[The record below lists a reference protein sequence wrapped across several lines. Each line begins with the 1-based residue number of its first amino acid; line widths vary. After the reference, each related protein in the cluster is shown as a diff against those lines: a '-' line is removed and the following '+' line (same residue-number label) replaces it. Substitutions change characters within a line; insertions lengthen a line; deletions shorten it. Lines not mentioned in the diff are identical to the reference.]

1 MPARITDRQT
11 DVVTIEIQ
19 VPLSRSM
26 LDTEAAIQQSLNE
39 AGVLASQT
47 ALQHFDSD
55 GSPLRMGSTLWYSKG
70 QQPCTY
76 QTPYGE
82 TVVARHVYQT
92 AAGGATFCPLER
104 DARIVL
110 KSTPRFAQQVS
121 NKYAEMAG
129 KRVVADLSR
138 NHGRRVSLGL
148 VQNLADVVAGVAQAK
163 EESWHYTLPK
173 QEAEV
178 TTVAVGV
185 DGTCI
190 LQVDDGGR
198 QVMVGTVSLY
208 DGKGERLQTIYLAAP
223 PQYGKEQF
231 FHRLDREVAHV
242 KHLYPQVVYTAV
254 ADGAVDHWSYLRR
267 HTSSQCI
274 DFYHAVSYVQR
285 VGKVLWSGE
294 CSGRQVWVD
303 GWCHRLK
310 HEVGAADHFLQELT
324 VLAQSACGESVPEE
338 LHAAVSYFGNHKEQM
353 AYAERLSA
361 SLPIGSGVTESA
373 CKTLVKMRL
382 CRSGARWKSRGVGV
396 VLSLRSL
403 VYSADRWEQFWAK
416 VDQYGF
422 PVEMAA

>member
-1 MPARITDRQT
+1 MPARIIDRQT
-11 DVVTIEIQ
+11 DSVTIEVQ

-26 LDTEAAIQQSLNE
+26 LDSETAIQQALNDT
-39 AGVLASQT
+39 GVLATQS
-47 ALQHFDSD
+47 ALEYFDSD
-55 GSPLRMGSTLWYSKG
+55 GSPLRMGDTLWYSKG

-129 KRVVADLSR
+129 KRVVADLKR

-148 VQNLADVVAGVAQAK
+148 VQNLADVVATVVQAK
-163 EESWHYTLPK
+163 EESWHYAVPK

-208 DGKGERLQTIYLAAP
+208 DNKGERLHTVYLAAS
-223 PQYGKEQF
+223 PQYGKQRF
-231 FHRLDREVAHV
+231 FRRLDREMAHV
-242 KHLYPQVVYTAV
+242 KHLYPQAQYTAV
-254 ADGAVDHWSYLRR
+254 ADGAADHWSYLRR

-285 VGKVLWSGE
+285 VGTALWSGE
-294 CSGRQVWVD
+294 SCRRGAWVD
-303 GWCHRLK
+303 GWCHALK
-310 HEVGAADHFLQELT
+310 HEVGAAGRLLQELT
-324 VLAQSACGESVPEE
+324 VLAGSVSGESAQEE
-338 LHAAVSYFGNHKEQM
+338 LHAALSYFGNHREQM
-353 AYAERLSA
+353 AYAERLS
-361 SLPIGSGVTESA
+361 SHLPIGSGVTESA

-382 CRSGARWKSRGVGV
+382 CRSGARWKERGVGV

-403 VYSADRWEQFWAK
+403 VYSGDRWEQFWAK